1 MKIQAE
7 GPLFAELTHIL
18 YSYISLKA
26 HLTDVFPQILYNYL
40 KLPFRFTFENLQYI
54 LIKNKNKIGSKFS
67 GQLIIN
73 SQKLQVLLNPV
84 SIYVY
89 GNIKN
94 HIWERER
101 NIDLKK

>member
-1 MKIQAE
+1 MTIQAE
-7 GPLFAELTHIL
+7 GPLLAELTHIL
-18 YSYISLKA
+18 FSYISLKA
-26 HLTDVFPQILYNYL
+26 HLTDIFPQILYNYL

-54 LIKNKNKIGSKFS
+54 LIKKNGSKFS

>member
-1 MKIQAE
+1 MTIQAE

-18 YSYISLKA
+18 FSYISLKA

-54 LIKNKNKIGSKFS
+54 LIKKKIGSKFS